1 MAAVAILTK
10 FGRVATVMT
19 DQTPQKLDCQAQIPP
34 ELGGERVDKAAAL
47 LLPEFSR
54 AELTR
59 WIGEGALT
67 LDGGV
72 VKPKYKVF
80 GGELLEL
87 KCQRQARED
96 WQSAEAMNLDILFE
110 DEDLL
115 VINKPAGLVVHPGAG
130 NSDGTLVN
138 GLLHHRPQLQ
148 ELPRAGVVHRLDK
161 ETSGIM
167 VVAGSPSA
175 YRRLVEA
182 ISVRQVRRRYVAVC
196 EGVMV
201 SGQDIDRPIG
211 RDPRQRTRQVVR
223 EDGKSAQSLV
233 RVRARYRAHS
243 AVDVTLGSGRTH
255 QIRVH
260 MQSIG
265 HPLVGDTKY
274 GCRRILPRG
283 ADADTVTTLQQ
294 FPRQALHAFKLDFA
308 HPTSEHALHFAAP
321 IPEDLGM
328 LMQTLAEDA
337 Q

>member
-1 MAAVAILTK
+1 VPA
-10 FGRVATVMT
+10 
-19 DQTPQKLDCQAQIPP
+19 
-34 ELGGERVDKAAAL
+34 ELAGERVDKVAAQL
-47 LLPEFSR
+47 FSEFSR

-59 WIGEGALT
+59 WMTEGMLT
-67 LDGGV
+67 LDGAA
-72 VKPKYKVF
+72 VKAQVQSVSAAN
-80 GGELLEL
+80 ELVL
-87 KCQRQARED
+87 QGHRPIRED
-96 WQSAEAMNLDILFE
+96 WQSAEAIDPRRPLRRRGNYLWSTSQR
-110 DEDLL
+110 
-115 VINKPAGLVVHPGAG
+115 VLVVHPGAG
-130 NSDGTLVN
+130 NSDGTFVN
-138 GLLHHRPQLQ
+138 GLLHHRPQPPSSCLG
-148 ELPRAGVVHRLDK
+148 LGVVHRLDK

-182 ISVRQVRRRYVAVC
+182 ISARQVRRRYVAVC

-211 RDPRQRTRQVVR
+211 RDPKQRTRQVVR

>member
-1 MAAVAILTK
+1 
-10 FGRVATVMT
+10 MT
-19 DQTPQKLDCQAQIPP
+19 DETSQKLEYQVLIPP
-34 ELGGERVDKAAAL
+34 ELGGERVDKVAAQL
-47 LLPEFSR
+47 LSEFSR

-59 WIGEGALT
+59 WLGEGALT
-67 LDGGV
+67 LNGEV

-80 GGELLEL
+80 GGERLRLLGH
-87 KCQRQARED
+87 RQARED
-96 WQSAEAMNLDILFE
+96 WQIAEAMDLNIIYE
-110 DEDLL
+110 DDDLL
-115 VINKPAGLVVHPGAG
+115 VLNKPSGLVVHPGAG
-130 NSDGTLVN
+130 NADGTLVN

-148 ELPRAGVVHRLDK
+148 ALPRAGVVHRLDK

-167 VVAGSPSA
+167 VVAASPGA
-175 YRRLVEA
+175 HKRLVEA
-182 ISVRQVRRRYVAVC
+182 IAQRQVKRRYVAVC

-211 RDPRQRTRQVVR
+211 RDPKLRTRQVIR
-223 EDGKSAQSLV
+223 ADGKEALSLV

-243 AVDVTLGSGRTH
+243 AVDVTLGTGRTH

-283 ADADTVTTLQQ
+283 AAEQTVSLLQQ
-294 FPRQALHAFKLDFA
+294 FPRQALHALKLDFA
-308 HPTSEHALHFAAP
+308 HPLSGQNLNFAAP
-321 IPEDLGM
+321 IPPDLGN
-328 LMQTLAEDA
+328 LMQVLTDDA